1 MPVLSF
7 LFDWDLDKYG
17 AQKMFAKNKKLHL
30 EIKLLIFKK

>member
-17 AQKMFAKNKKLHL
+17 AQKKKKKNKKLH
-30 EIKLLIFKK
+30 FGN

>member
-17 AQKMFAKNKKLHL
+17 AQKMFAKNKKLH
-30 EIKLLIFKK
+30 FGN